1 MIAPARAAAFRVL
14 QRVRAGATLADA
26 TVRER
31 DALREPRDRA
41 LAHELASGVLR
52 WRAALDY
59 RLAAVSSRPL
69 EALDA
74 DVLDILRL
82 AAYQVI
88 HLDRLPDHAVVHD
101 AVELA
106 RAARHASATGFV
118 NGVLRSLLRTRAA
131 AVLPARPPDGARSD
145 AARAYLAIT
154 QSHPAWLADRWLAR
168 HGFAAAAAWVEFDN
182 QPPPLTLRVNQRITT
197 RADLVSR
204 LANEGIEAAPTR
216 WASHGLV
223 VASGRPLESAAFRE
237 GLFLVQDEAS
247 QLVGELARAVA
258 TGTALDACASPGG
271 KTLALAEA
279 AGTDRRLVV
288 AADRRPRRLRLLRDT
303 LARTGLAR
311 DVRVVQLDAA
321 RGMPFGPVFDL
332 VLVDAPCSGLG
343 TIRRE
348 PDLKW
353 RRRPEDLDAMAAQ
366 QRRMLRTAAR
376 AVAPGGRLL
385 YATCSS
391 EPEENEA
398 VADWFIAEH
407 AGFSPHRSI
416 PGSEALRSL
425 MPGPGRLQT
434 WPFAHG
440 LEAFFAAVFRRDSG
454 RNDS

>member
-118 NGVLRSLLRTRAA
+118 NGVLRSLLRTKA

-197 RADLVSR
+197 RAALVSR

-223 VASGRPLESAAFRE
+223 VASGRPLESPAFRE

-271 KTLALAEA
+271 KTLALAESA
-279 AGTDRRLVV
+279 AADRRLVV
-288 AADRRPRRLRLLRDT
+288 AADRRPRRIRLLRDT

-311 DVRVVQLDAA
+311 DVRVVRLDAA

-353 RRRPEDLDAMAAQ
+353 RRRPEDLDVMAAQ

-407 AGFSPHRSI
+407 AGFSPDRSA
-416 PGSEALRSL
+416 PGTDALRSL
-425 MPGPGRLQT
+425 MPAPGRLQT

-440 LEAFFAAVFRRDSG
+440 LEAFFAAVFSRDSG
-454 RNDS
+454 RNAS